1 MSYTPPAY
9 TDAGGSL
16 SSGYTPPAYT
26 AAGGDVEPPPP
37 VPPEP
42 PGLPTSRIA
51 PLITVVQLRIG
62 SDTYYFS
69 DGEYGDNATR
79 WHDCRLVGDIGYSR
93 GGECVLHGGQRR
105 GSAGLGN
112 VELINVDGRHDTLA
126 TGPQDDAEVRMW
138 RVYQDQP
145 MSSAVAVAAAI
156 VTDIEGRGE
165 ETLRIITGDLRSRLD
180 VPLQP
185 ELYATGEAVASQ
197 VGRPRPVAIGRPKS
211 CPIVLVDEVDYKY
224 DIHDSDAAEV
234 VLVRDSGVVLAL
246 DTVDDGATG
255 WPAGDEGDGY
265 IIAAAPIHGIEL
277 LQMPVGRVVADIDA
291 TTAAAES
298 IIGSAEG
305 DFTTDLTGWSVITET
320 TGGGTATVV
329 QSAGVAQFDAA
340 KDPGGA
346 AIYARLRFPTTLVA
360 GQRYSWSMDVD
371 LTCAHDDSTLE
382 LFQVFF
388 EPLSGLAGE
397 YVTLALR
404 WETGTEALSGEFT
417 APAAGRLVINAGAA
431 SVAGVDGEISA
442 AVDDVRLSRIA
453 SGGTVAD
460 VIEQLL
466 ARAGISSDQIDSE
479 SIEEIRTA
487 RPWPVSYWADGAV
500 AIADVLQQVLDS
512 IYGWHYITPD
522 NRIAFA
528 FLTPP
533 EAADE
538 SVLTIAESTLD
549 SGIEVYADLAP
560 GLSTTVSGARNWYRY
575 GPGEL
580 ADAVTD
586 ADRALL
592 TADYRIRCTS
602 TDPVGL
608 DLGRRQGAAVSRQS
622 EAGIATL
629 LDDEADIQAAAD
641 YLAELY
647 PADVPRKWYRIPNL
661 LSDASA
667 AALKPGQKITL
678 VRDRYG
684 CDAGRPLRFMNIT
697 ARDGDGT
704 AVLLAWGSGDA

>member
-26 AAGGDVEPPPP
+26 AAGGDVEPLPP
-37 VPPEP
+37 VPPPP
-42 PGLPTSRIA
+42 PGIPTTRIA
-51 PLITVVQLRIG
+51 LLVTVVQLRVG
-62 SDTYYFS
+62 STSYYFS
-69 DGEYGDNATR
+69 DAEYGDANTR

-93 GGECVLHGGQRR
+93 GGDCVLWGRGQR
-105 GSAGLGN
+105 SAAGLGN
-112 VELINVDGRHDTLA
+112 IEIINVDGHHDALA
-126 TGPQDDAEVRMW
+126 TGPQDDAEVRVW

-145 MSSAVAVAAAI
+145 MSAAVPVAAAP

-165 ETLRIITGDLRSRLD
+165 DTLRIVTGDLRTRLD
-180 VPLQP
+180 IPLQAT
-185 ELYATGEAVASQ
+185 LYATGEAVASA
-197 VGRPRPVAIGRPKS
+197 VGRPRPVSIGKPKS
-211 CPIVLVDEVDYKY
+211 CPIVLVDDVDYEY
-224 DIHDSDAAEV
+224 DVHDSASFEV
-234 VLVRDSGVVLAL
+234 LLVRDAGVELAL
-246 DTVDDGATG
+246 DTVDDGAPG
-255 WPAGDEGDGY
+255 SAGDEGDGY
-265 IIAAAPIHGIEL
+265 IIAAPPINGIEL

-305 DFTTDLTGWSVITET
+305 DFSADLTDWTVITND
-320 TGGGTATVV
+320 TGGGTVTLV

-346 AIYARLRFPTTLVA
+346 PVYARLRFPTTLLA

-371 LTCAHDDSTLE
+371 LACAHDDSTLE

-388 EPLSGLAGE
+388 EPLSGASGE

-417 APAAGRLVINAGAA
+417 APAAGRLVISAAAA
-431 SVAGVDGEISA
+431 SSGGVDGEISA
-442 AVDDVRLSRIA
+442 AVDHVRLDRIA

-466 ARAGISSDQIDSE
+466 ARAGISSDKIDSE
-479 SIEEIRTA
+479 SIEDIRTA
-487 RPWPVSYWADGAV
+487 RPWPVSYWADSAV
-500 AIADVLQQVLDS
+500 TIADVLQEVLDS

-522 NRIAFA
+522 GKIAFGY
-528 FLTPP
+528 LVPP

-538 SVLTIAESTLD
+538 SVLTIDVSTLD
-549 SGIEVYADLAP
+549 AGIEVSADRAP
-560 GLSTTVSGARNWYRY
+560 GLSTTVSGGRNWYRY

-586 ADRALL
+586 ADRAML
-592 TADYRIRCTS
+592 TADYRIRCTA

-608 DLGRRQGAAVSRQS
+608 DLRRRQGAAVSRES
-622 EAGIATL
+622 DSGIATL

-647 PADVPRKWYRIPNL
+647 PADVPRKFYRIPNL
-661 LSDASA
+661 LSDAA
-667 AALKPGQKITL
+667 AAGLKPGQKITL

-684 CDAGRPLRFMNIT
+684 CDAGRPMRFINIT

-704 AVLLAWGSGDA
+704 ALLTAWGSGDA